1 MLDSEVCR
9 DLAARCGGGNI
20 GVCGGDVAGLL
31 SGGAAGLNF
40 TDGSSPCAAYI
51 FFGEAQGDF
60 AELSCGRPFIVVGG
74 NGAELSA
81 RYGCACLDRNADAE
95 EVLRALCAEFPVC
108 SVGVDIPG
116 WMCFLPRENSAIAE
130 LLARLREISQKICKM
145 RDISALD
152 ALTSGAAYWAENI
165 SVSADFSCGE
175 VTVTVPAKEGIFF
188 DMLSEIAGDE
198 IDGEY
203 SLMRYVRSAAEAK
216 SGYAKVRDA
225 LECARVNGYGIVKPS
240 GEETEYEK
248 PQTVRQGQ
256 SVGLRLR
263 ASAPSYHIIRVDVS
277 GEVSPIMGDASQSE
291 GIVKSMM
298 DGFETDPEATWN
310 TDVFGR
316 TLRSMV
322 QEGLASKVNSIAED
336 TRGKLRRA
344 ITRMVNEG
352 KGGVICIIL

>member
-1 MLDSEVCR
+1 MLDSDVCR
-9 DLAARCGGGNI
+9 DIAARCGGGDI
-20 GVCGGDVAGLL
+20 GVCGGNVAGLL
-31 SGGAAGLNF
+31 SEVAEGLKF

-51 FFGEAQGDF
+51 FWGEAQGDF
-60 AELSCGRPFIVVGG
+60 AELSCGRPFVVVGG
-74 NGAELSA
+74 NSVELAA
-81 RYGCACLDRNADAE
+81 RYGCACLSDGVAAE
-95 EVLRALCAEFPVC
+95 EVLRALCAEFPV
-108 SVGVDIPG
+108 SGVGVDIPG

-130 LLARLREISQKICKM
+130 LLERLRDVSSKITKM

-152 ALTSGAAYWAENI
+152 SLTSGAKYWADNI
-165 SVSADFSCGE
+165 SVAADFSCGK
-175 VTVTVPAKEGIFF
+175 VTVNVPVKEGIFY

-240 GEETEYEK
+240 GEDTEYEQ

-256 SVGLRLR
+256 SLGLKLR

-277 GEVSPIMGDASQSE
+277 GEVSPIMGEASQSE

-298 DGFETDPEATWN
+298 NGFETDPEATWN

-322 QEGLASKVNSIAED
+322 QEGLASKVNSIADE
-336 TRGKLRRA
+336 TRGKLRKA